1 MKRLVPVLVGVV
13 FVGLLSTLCL
23 QVFSDPVPMERLR
36 SLRKGM
42 TKDEVRSLLGPATK
56 IYETGQWTYKRPL
69 VSGFV
74 NIHWQEDGTYDGDF
88 NYERF

>member
-1 MKRLVPVLVGVV
+1 MKRLVPVIAVV
-13 FVGLLSTLCL
+13 VVVGLMVAVCVRAFT
-23 QVFSDPVPMERLR
+23 DPLPMERLN

-42 TKDEVRSLLGPATK
+42 TPDEVQTVLGAPTR
-56 IYETGQWTYKRPL
+56 IYESGQWTYKRPL
-69 VSGFV
+69 VFGFV